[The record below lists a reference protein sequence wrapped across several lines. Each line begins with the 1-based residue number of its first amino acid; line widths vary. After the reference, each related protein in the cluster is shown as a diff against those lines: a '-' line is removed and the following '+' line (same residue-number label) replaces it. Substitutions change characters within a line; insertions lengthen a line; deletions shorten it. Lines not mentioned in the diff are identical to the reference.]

1 MVDTEP
7 PSFSDPTA
15 ITNPLFPAATVT
27 QLVHLGVDGG
37 QPLRVE
43 VTLMP
48 DTRAIEW
55 NGQTVDAV
63 VVQFAAYRERRIL
76 EVAYDYF
83 AQADDGSVWYFGEL
97 VDNYSDGRIANHSG
111 AWLAGEDGPPGMIMP
126 ADPEVGDIFHPE
138 NIPGVVF
145 EELIVLETDVRI
157 AGPSGEIS
165 GAIRVEEHLME
176 GTVEQKVFAPG
187 YGEFQADAPN
197 EFVTV
202 AVASPT
208 DAAAGAEPQAVADIL
223 DGSRTA
229 LAAANAEDW
238 QRVTAAA
245 VELAAAWENVA
256 QTSAGEI
263 PGLLAD
269 ELSRALGVVHS
280 ASDTRDGLAAQQ
292 AAIDV
297 MQAALDVRLR
307 YQPPSTVDL
316 WRMQVWTHQLLLDAA
331 RSEGTLSDM
340 AILTTIWDRLHHA
353 ISTADAEDISQALAA
368 THEVAEGG
376 NAEAVMDRGRA
387 LLALLEGLRSTAS
400 GRRETFSE

>member
-7 PSFSDPTA
+7 PSFSHPTS
-15 ITNPLFPAATVT
+15 ISNPLFPAATVT

-55 NGQTVDAV
+55 NGQTVDTV

-97 VDNYSDGRIANHSG
+97 VDNYSEGRIANHSG

-126 ADPEVGDIFHPE
+126 ADPAVGDIFHPE

-208 DAAAGAEPQAVADIL
+208 DAVAGAVPQAVADIL

-229 LAAANAEDW
+229 LAAADAEDW
-238 QRVTAAA
+238 QRVTAAD

-256 QTSAGEI
+256 QTSAPEI
-263 PGLLAD
+263 PGLLAE
-269 ELSRALGVVHS
+269 ELSRALGALHS
-280 ASDTRDGLAAQQ
+280 ASDTRDGLAARQ
-292 AAIDV
+292 AAIDA
-297 MQAALDVRLR
+297 MQAALDVRLQ

-316 WRMQVWTHQLLLDAA
+316 WRMQVWTHQLLLDAT

-340 AILTTIWDRLHHA
+340 AILTTIWDRLDHA
-353 ISTADAEDISQALAA
+353 ISTAAAEDISQALAA
-368 THEVAEGG
+368 TKEAAEAGD
-376 NAEAVMDRGRA
+376 AEAVMDRGRA
-387 LLALLEGLRSTAS
+387 LLALLERA
-400 GRRETFSE
+400 